1 MERYIGQQSQGQV
14 LQINARRPQT
24 ARPGNSE
31 MGDNNRDPG
40 AILRAYAL
48 PPGTPKDRVEIL
60 RKAFMATM
68 KDADF
73 VTEMKK
79 SNFAI
84 DPLPGEQVEKII
96 TGFFKLPPAQMAR
109 LKEVLGVQN

>member
-1 MERYIGQQSQGQV
+1 
-14 LQINARRPQT
+14 
-24 ARPGNSE
+24 
-31 MGDNNRDPG
+31 
-40 AILRAYAL
+40 
-48 PPGTPKDRVEIL
+48 
-60 RKAFMATM
+60 MATM

-84 DPLPGEQVEKII
+84 DPLPGDQVEKII
-96 TGFFKLPPAQMAR
+96 TGFFKLPPAQVAR